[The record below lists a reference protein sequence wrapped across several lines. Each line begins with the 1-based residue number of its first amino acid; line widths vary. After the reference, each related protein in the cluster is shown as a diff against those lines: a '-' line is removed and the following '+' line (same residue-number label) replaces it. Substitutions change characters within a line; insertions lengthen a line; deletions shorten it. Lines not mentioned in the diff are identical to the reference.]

1 MCIERAFSFQ
11 IVKEKWECSTLP
23 RLFKALKNILPFNT
37 VKTYY

>member
-1 MCIERAFSFQ
+1 MCIEKAFNFQ

-23 RLFKALKNILPFNT
+23 SLFKALKHILLFNG